1 VAWATER
8 PLFKRQITVGSSY
21 PAIPT
26 IYNAGVEP
34 QTLGCGCRVEASR
47 DFLGRVVGTIVEK
60 GAQCPR
66 VDHEPGRTV
75 IMPGR
80 ENARPE

>member
-1 VAWATER
+1 MAWATER
-8 PLFKRQITVGSSY
+8 PLFKRQMTVGSSY
-21 PAIPT
+21 PAISP
-26 IYNAGVEP
+26 IYNVAVES

-47 DFLGRVVGTIVEK
+47 DFLGRVVGKILEK
-60 GAQCPR
+60 GQECPR

-80 ENARPE
+80 ENARTD